1 MSTSGIE
8 PMQEQA
14 MRIMEGRIPLV
25 EMINEGC
32 LSRLRDEAKS
42 RVADAFSLVTLCL
55 SVGGRCRQAPENT
68 IPVDED
74 LESLVGYIVTH
85 IKRPGKFVRVSDL
98 RDDYRGLSYSWRES
112 VRSQARYS
120 LIREA
125 VEELLDRM
133 VQLWHHTGPGFS
145 RWQSAQSL
153 IDECSSG
160 RRPSRRGRRGR
171 RRRRK
176 KYDRRPYHGRP
187 DRDRNNG
194 MVEGVSVGGC
204 WH

>member
-8 PMQEQA
+8 PTQEQA

-32 LSRLRDEAKS
+32 LLRLRGEAKS
-42 RVADAFSLVTLCL
+42 RVADTFSLVALCL
-55 SVGGRCRQAPENT
+55 PVGGHCRRALGNA
-68 IPVDED
+68 IPGDED
-74 LESLVGYIVTH
+74 LDSLVGYIVTH

-98 RDDYRGLSYSWRES
+98 CDDYRGLSYSWRES
-112 VRSQARYS
+112 VRSQARY
-120 LIREA
+120 LLVKEA
-125 VEELLDRM
+125 VEEMLDSM
-133 VQLWHHTGPGFS
+133 VQLWYHTGPGFS

-153 IDECSSG
+153 IDEYGSAG
-160 RRPSRRGRRGR
+160 RRSGR

-187 DRDRNNG
+187 ARDRKNG
-194 MVEGVSVGGC
+194 TVEGVSIGGC

>member
-1 MSTSGIE
+1 MGRISGIQ
-8 PMQEQA
+8 PTREQA
-14 MRIMEGRIPLV
+14 ARIMAGQIPLV

-32 LSRLRDEAKS
+32 LPRLRDGAKS
-42 RVADAFSLVTLCL
+42 KVADCFSLVAFCL
-55 SVGGRCRQAPENT
+55 PVDGRRYAPENT
-68 IPVDED
+68 IPGDED

-98 RDDYRGLSYSWRES
+98 RDDYRDLSHNWRES

-120 LIREA
+120 LIRE
-125 VEELLDRM
+125 VIEELLESM
-133 VQLWHHTGPGFS
+133 VQLWYHTGPGFS

-153 IDECSSG
+153 IDEYGSAGRRSG
-160 RRPSRRGRRGR
+160 RR

-176 KYDRRPYHGRP
+176 KHDRRPYHGRP
-187 DRDRNNG
+187 ARDRKNG
-194 MVEGVSVGGC
+194 TVEGVSVGGC

>member
-8 PMQEQA
+8 PTQEQA
-14 MRIMEGRIPLV
+14 VRIMGGRLPLA
-25 EMINEGC
+25 EIINEGC
-32 LSRLRDEAKS
+32 IPRLRNEAKS

-55 SVGGRCRQAPENT
+55 SVGGRCHQAPENI
-68 IPVDED
+68 IPGDED

-85 IKRPGKFVRVSDL
+85 IKRPGKFVRVRDL

-112 VRSQARYS
+112 VRSQARYA

-153 IDECSSG
+153 IDEYSSG
-160 RRPSRRGRRGR
+160 RRPSRRGRC
-171 RRRRK
+171 RRRK

-187 DRDRNNG
+187 ARDRKNG
-194 MVEGVSVGGC
+194 TVEGVSVGGC

>member
-1 MSTSGIE
+1 MGRISGIQ
-8 PMQEQA
+8 PTREQA
-14 MRIMEGRIPLV
+14 ARIMAGQIPLV

-32 LSRLRDEAKS
+32 LPRLRDEAKFK
-42 RVADAFSLVTLCL
+42 VADCFSLVAFCL
-55 SVGGRCRQAPENT
+55 PVDGRRYAPENT
-68 IPVDED
+68 IPGDED

-98 RDDYRGLSYSWRES
+98 RDDYRDLSHNWRES

-120 LIREA
+120 LIRE
-125 VEELLDRM
+125 VIEELLESM
-133 VQLWHHTGPGFS
+133 VQLWYHTGPGFS

-153 IDECSSG
+153 IDEYGSAGRRSG
-160 RRPSRRGRRGR
+160 RR

-176 KYDRRPYHGRP
+176 KHDRRPYHGRP
-187 DRDRNNG
+187 ARDRKNG
-194 MVEGVSVGGC
+194 TVEGVSVGGC

>member
-8 PMQEQA
+8 PTRERA
-14 MRIMEGRIPLV
+14 ARIMAGQIPLV

-32 LSRLRDEAKS
+32 LPRLRNEAKS
-42 RVADAFSLVTLCL
+42 RVADVFSLVTLCHP
-55 SVGGRCRQAPENT
+55 VGRRCRHAPENT
-68 IPVDED
+68 IPGDED

-98 RDDYRGLSYSWRES
+98 RDDYRDLSHNWRES

-120 LIREA
+120 LVKEA
-125 VEELLDRM
+125 VEELLDSM

-153 IDECSSG
+153 IDKYSLG
-160 RRPSRRGRRGR
+160 RRPSRRGR

-194 MVEGVSVGGC
+194 TVEGVSVGGC

>member
-1 MSTSGIE
+1 MMSTSGVK
-8 PMQEQA
+8 PTREQA
-14 MRIMEGRIPLV
+14 VRIMEGRIPLV

-32 LSRLRDEAKS
+32 LPRLKGEAKS

-55 SVGGRCRQAPENT
+55 PVGRRCRQAPENT
-68 IPVDED
+68 IPGDED

-98 RDDYRGLSYSWRES
+98 HDDYRGLSCSWRES

-120 LIREA
+120 LVKEA
-125 VEELLDRM
+125 VEELRDSM

-153 IDECSSG
+153 IDKYSSG
-160 RRPSRRGRRGR
+160 RRPSRRGR

-194 MVEGVSVGGC
+194 TVEGVSIGGC

>member
-1 MSTSGIE
+1 MGRISGIQ
-8 PMQEQA
+8 PTREQA
-14 MRIMEGRIPLV
+14 ARIMAGQIPLV

-32 LSRLRDEAKS
+32 LPRLRDEAKS
-42 RVADAFSLVTLCL
+42 KVADCFSLVAFCL
-55 SVGGRCRQAPENT
+55 PVDGRRYAPENT
-68 IPVDED
+68 IPGDED

-98 RDDYRGLSYSWRES
+98 RDDYRDLSHNWRES

-120 LIREA
+120 LIRE
-125 VEELLDRM
+125 VIEELLESM
-133 VQLWHHTGPGFS
+133 VQLWYHTGPGFS

-153 IDECSSG
+153 IDEYGSAGRRSG
-160 RRPSRRGRRGR
+160 RR

-187 DRDRNNG
+187 ARDRKNG
-194 MVEGVSVGGC
+194 TVEGVSVGGC

>member
-1 MSTSGIE
+1 MSVSGIE
-8 PMQEQA
+8 PTREQA
-14 MRIMEGRIPLV
+14 VQIMGGRLPLA
-25 EMINEGC
+25 EIINEGC
-32 LSRLRDEAKS
+32 IPRLRNEAKS

-55 SVGGRCRQAPENT
+55 SVGGRCHQAPENT
-68 IPVDED
+68 IPVDENI
-74 LESLVGYIVTH
+74 ESLVGYIVTH

-98 RDDYRGLSYSWRES
+98 RDNYRGLSCSWRES

-120 LIREA
+120 LVKEA
-125 VEELLDRM
+125 VEELLDSM

-153 IDECSSG
+153 IDDYSSVGRRSG
-160 RRPSRRGRRGR
+160 RC

-187 DRDRNNG
+187 ARDRKNG
-194 MVEGVSVGGC
+194 TVEGVSIGGC

>member
-1 MSTSGIE
+1 MSASGIE
-8 PMQEQA
+8 PTQDQA
-14 MRIMEGRIPLV
+14 ARIMAGQIPLV

-32 LSRLRDEAKS
+32 LPRLRNEAKS
-42 RVADAFSLVTLCL
+42 RVADVFSLVTLCL

-68 IPVDED
+68 IPGDEN

-98 RDDYRGLSYSWRES
+98 HDNYRGLSYSWRES

-125 VEELLDRM
+125 VEELRDSM
-133 VQLWHHTGPGFS
+133 VQLWYHTGPGFS

-153 IDECSSG
+153 IDEYGADG
-160 RRPSRRGRRGR
+160 RRSSRRRR

-194 MVEGVSVGGC
+194 TVEGVSVGGC

>member
-1 MSTSGIE
+1 MSVSGVE
-8 PMQEQA
+8 PTREQA
-14 MRIMEGRIPLV
+14 VRIMGGRLPLA
-25 EMINEGC
+25 EIINEGC
-32 LSRLRDEAKS
+32 IPRLRNEAKS

-98 RDDYRGLSYSWRES
+98 RDGYRGLSYSWRES
-112 VRSQARYS
+112 VRSQARY
-120 LIREA
+120 LLVKEA
-125 VEELLDRM
+125 VEELLDSM

-153 IDECSSG
+153 IDKYSSG
-160 RRPSRRGRRGR
+160 RRPSRRGR

-194 MVEGVSVGGC
+194 TVEGVSIGGC

>member
-1 MSTSGIE
+1 MSVSGVE
-8 PMQEQA
+8 PTREQA
-14 MRIMEGRIPLV
+14 VRIMGGRLPLAD
-25 EMINEGC
+25 MINEGC

-120 LIREA
+120 LVKEA
-125 VEELLDRM
+125 VEELLDSM

-153 IDECSSG
+153 IDKYGSAGRRSG
-160 RRPSRRGRRGR
+160 RR

-176 KYDRRPYHGRP
+176 KHDRRPYHGRP
-187 DRDRNNG
+187 ARDRKNG
-194 MVEGVSVGGC
+194 TVEGASIGGC

>member
-1 MSTSGIE
+1 MSVSGIE
-8 PMQEQA
+8 PTREQA
-14 MRIMEGRIPLV
+14 VRIMGGRLPLA
-25 EMINEGC
+25 EIINEGC
-32 LSRLRDEAKS
+32 LPRLRNEAKS
-42 RVADAFSLVTLCL
+42 RMADAFSLVTLCL
-55 SVGGRCRQAPENT
+55 PVGRRCCQVPENT

-74 LESLVGYIVTH
+74 LDSLVGYIVTH

-112 VRSQARYS
+112 VRSQARY
-120 LIREA
+120 LLVKEA
-125 VEELLDRM
+125 VEEMLESM

-153 IDECSSG
+153 IDDYSSVG
-160 RRPSRRGRRGR
+160 RRSGR
-171 RRRRK
+171 RRRLRK

-187 DRDRNNG
+187 ARDRKNRT
-194 MVEGVSVGGC
+194 VEGVSIGGC

>member
-8 PMQEQA
+8 PIQEQA

-160 RRPSRRGRRGR
+160 RRPSRRGRR
-171 RRRRK
+171 RRRK
-176 KYDRRPYHGRP
+176 KYDRRPYHG
-187 DRDRNNG
+187 
-194 MVEGVSVGGC
+194 
-204 WH
+204 

>member
-1 MSTSGIE
+1 
-8 PMQEQA
+8 MQEQA

-153 IDECSSG
+153 IDKYSSG
-160 RRPSRRGRRGR
+160 RRPSRRGR

-194 MVEGVSVGGC
+194 TVEGVSVGGC

>member
-1 MSTSGIE
+1 MSVSGIE
-8 PMQEQA
+8 PTREQA
-14 MRIMEGRIPLV
+14 VQIMGGRLPLA
-25 EMINEGC
+25 EIINEGC
-32 LSRLRDEAKS
+32 LPRLRNEAKS

-68 IPVDED
+68 IPVNED
-74 LESLVGYIVTH
+74 LDSLVGYVVTH

-120 LIREA
+120 LIRE
-125 VEELLDRM
+125 VIEELLESM

-153 IDECSSG
+153 IDKYSSG
-160 RRPSRRGRRGR
+160 RRPSCRGC

-187 DRDRNNG
+187 DRDRKNG
-194 MVEGVSVGGC
+194 TVEGVSIGGC

>member
-8 PMQEQA
+8 PMQKQA

-120 LIREA
+120 LVKEA
-125 VEELLDRM
+125 VEELLDSM

-153 IDECSSG
+153 IDKYSSG
-160 RRPSRRGRRGR
+160 RRPSRRGR

-176 KYDRRPYHGRP
+176 KYDRRSYHGRP

-194 MVEGVSVGGC
+194 TVEGVSIGGC

>member
-1 MSTSGIE
+1 MGRISGIQ
-8 PMQEQA
+8 PTREQA
-14 MRIMEGRIPLV
+14 ARIMAGQIPLV

-32 LSRLRDEAKS
+32 LPRLRDEAKS
-42 RVADAFSLVTLCL
+42 KVADCFSLVAFCL
-55 SVGGRCRQAPENT
+55 PVDGRRYAPENT
-68 IPVDED
+68 IPGDED

-98 RDDYRGLSYSWRES
+98 RDDYRDLSHNWRES

-120 LIREA
+120 LIRE
-125 VEELLDRM
+125 VIEELLESM
-133 VQLWHHTGPGFS
+133 VQLWYHTGPGFS

-153 IDECSSG
+153 IDEYGSAGRRSG
-160 RRPSRRGRRGR
+160 RR

-176 KYDRRPYHGRP
+176 KHDRRPYHGRP
-187 DRDRNNG
+187 ARDRKNG
-194 MVEGVSVGGC
+194 TVEGVSVGGC

>member
-1 MSTSGIE
+1 MGSTSGIE
-8 PMQEQA
+8 PTRERA
-14 MRIMEGRIPLV
+14 ARIMAGQIPLV

-32 LSRLRDEAKS
+32 LPRLRDEAKS
-42 RVADAFSLVTLCL
+42 KVADCFSLVAFCL
-55 SVGGRCRQAPENT
+55 PVDGRRYAPENT
-68 IPVDED
+68 IPGDEN

-98 RDDYRGLSYSWRES
+98 HDNYRGLSCSWRES

-120 LIREA
+120 LVKEA
-125 VEELLDRM
+125 VEELLDSM

-153 IDECSSG
+153 IDKYSSV
-160 RRPSRRGRRGR
+160 RRPSRRGR

-194 MVEGVSVGGC
+194 TVEGVSVGGC

>member
-1 MSTSGIE
+1 MSGTSGIQ
-8 PMQEQA
+8 PTREQA
-14 MRIMEGRIPLV
+14 ARIMAGQIPLV

-55 SVGGRCRQAPENT
+55 SVGGRCRQAPENI
-68 IPVDED
+68 IPGDED

-125 VEELLDRM
+125 VEELLDSM
-133 VQLWHHTGPGFS
+133 VQLWYHTGPGFS

-153 IDECSSG
+153 IDKYSSG
-160 RRPSRRGRRGR
+160 RRPSRRGRRR
-171 RRRRK
+171 YRK

-187 DRDRNNG
+187 DRDRKNRT
-194 MVEGVSVGGC
+194 VEGVSVGGC